1 MNFREDYEE
10 IAYSSLLGN
19 RENLLFKNVSPE
31 EKSVIAQ
38 RFISFLFFQEADPAS
53 LKPLNCDYHNCHSE
67 YTSLF
72 RSIGYVV
79 KSVPFSIN
87 DKQILNGQVLIFF
100 SSIDGSPCIL
110 YNINGLKRRG
120 LDCKNGQYFDPDD
133 ISDENLSKQALLVVP
148 ASIGD
153 NISITDLLSFG
164 FSRLGINFLV
174 LALCL
179 VLAAVFGL
187 AYPLILSSLVQTVIP
202 QGLKIQL
209 WQLSGLFIVFTIAF
223 IVSEFASIFVFIFI
237 DTVLDVRLQVATYK
251 RLFSLP
257 LSFFSGYRS
266 GDLMS
271 RAQAITQMRAVLSGS
286 FVDTVVH
293 SSTILTSLIVLLL
306 LDWKLTILVILI
318 TIIYFIGTLSFGYYE
333 AINKVKFLRVQGI
346 NIGYLF
352 NIIKSFTSFKSENR
366 LVNLLG
372 QYKFQLFSQLKYS
385 FRTDIFKAFADILD
399 ITLKSLGLFLLFYF
413 GHIILVNSKPTDFL
427 GGFTAGK
434 FVAFISIY
442 SAYIN
447 SIYKLTRSISTNG
460 STSISLW
467 SRATPIFSTSL
478 ESSLDSLKLSDQ
490 IKTIKFQDVFYSFD
504 SQDKY
509 LFKNLSCTFASGD
522 IIGIT
527 GDIGSGK
534 TAFINLL
541 LGFNIPSSGSIEIDD
556 INLTSL
562 NHEVYR
568 SKIGVITQNREII
581 PGFLK
586 DFLLNGGQF
595 TAKNV
600 ESTLH
605 KLDSFEEYSKYPLGL
620 NTPLAYNGYNFTSSF
635 RESLLLTRALI
646 KPVDIF
652 IADDSLLSSSPSI
665 ISSIQSFNE
674 NMIII
679 ICTNRA
685 DLLSECSKTLNFE
698 LLDSGVTQVRTCS

>member
-434 FVAFISIY
+434 FVAFIS
-442 SAYIN
+442 
-447 SIYKLTRSISTNG
+447 
-460 STSISLW
+460 
-467 SRATPIFSTSL
+467 
-478 ESSLDSLKLSDQ
+478 
-490 IKTIKFQDVFYSFD
+490 
-504 SQDKY
+504 
-509 LFKNLSCTFASGD
+509 
-522 IIGIT
+522 
-527 GDIGSGK
+527 
-534 TAFINLL
+534 
-541 LGFNIPSSGSIEIDD
+541 
-556 INLTSL
+556 
-562 NHEVYR
+562 
-568 SKIGVITQNREII
+568 
-581 PGFLK
+581 
-586 DFLLNGGQF
+586 
-595 TAKNV
+595 
-600 ESTLH
+600 
-605 KLDSFEEYSKYPLGL
+605 
-620 NTPLAYNGYNFTSSF
+620 
-635 RESLLLTRALI
+635 
-646 KPVDIF
+646 
-652 IADDSLLSSSPSI
+652 
-665 ISSIQSFNE
+665 
-674 NMIII
+674 
-679 ICTNRA
+679 
-685 DLLSECSKTLNFE
+685 
-698 LLDSGVTQVRTCS
+698 

>member
-562 NHEVYR
+562 NHEAYR